1 MTQTQTTWEA
11 DLAAHHLTAVRRFV
25 RRQNR
30 WFRHCAAFSADP
42 TQPYNVR
49 LMPSKAAKHR
59 AYDAAAQACRL
70 LGRDDRPH
78 TFPELCALVGEPC
91 DLVVK

>member
-1 MTQTQTTWEA
+1 MTETQTTWEA
-11 DLAAHHLTAVRRFV
+11 AAAAQHLQTVRRYV

-30 WFRHCAAFSADP
+30 WFRHVAAFRADN
-42 TQPYNVR
+42 TQPFNVR
-49 LMPSKAAKHR
+49 LMPSKTAKHR
-59 AYDAAAQACRL
+59 AYDAAYSACRL

-91 DLVVK
+91 DLAVT